1 MLLISQNM
9 GKSAK
14 IGAEIIEK
22 KLHGIEK

>member
-1 MLLISQNM
+1 MLIISQNI

-22 KLHGIEK
+22 NLHGIEK